1 MSSFSHYEA
10 DQSALYSGTHH
21 QDANSADSKAKV
33 RKIGLVTAIL
43 TVVTIVEVC
52 LGLYGHNV
60 GMPKGMINT
69 FFIILTLFKA
79 GYIVKVFMHLGD
91 EIKNMILTILI
102 PLTLF
107 FWFII
112 AFLMDGSFWLWINHY
127 FGIR

>member
-1 MSSFSHYEA
+1 MSEFSHYEA

-21 QDANSADSKAKV
+21 EDASSSESKAKV
-33 RKIGLVTAIL
+33 RKIGVVTGIL
-43 TVVTIVEVC
+43 TIVTIVEVC

-60 GMPKGMINT
+60 GMPKSMINT
-69 FFIILTLFKA
+69 FFILLTLFKA

-91 EIKNMILTILI
+91 EFKNMILTILI

-107 FWFII
+107 IWFII
-112 AFLMDGSFWLWINHY
+112 AFLMDGSFWLWINHH